1 MLVSEAHGLP
11 VAFLLEAANTH
22 ESQLAR
28 DVLAKVQ
35 VPGLG
40 GGRAKTR
47 ILEIAMDRA
56 FDAASLRRDLRKRGI
71 KASIPERKRRGKR
84 RQKGPHP
91 KLYPVSKERYK
102 VERLNAWMDN
112 YRVLVVRYE
121 RKAAHYL
128 AYCTLAAILFC
139 LKHLV

>member
-1 MLVSEAHGLP
+1 MVVSEAHGLP

-35 VPGLG
+35 VPKQ
-40 GGRAKTR
+40 GGRARTR

-56 FDAASLRRDLRKRGI
+56 FDAASLRRDLRRRGI
-71 KASIPERKRRGKR
+71 KASIPERERRGKR
-84 RQKGPHP
+84 RQKRPHP
-91 KLYPVSKERYK
+91 KLYPVSRERCK
-102 VERLNAWMDN
+102 IERLNAWMDN

-139 LKHLV
+139 LKRLV